1 MNKKYIIQWTN
12 TANGRAGRGT
22 KLMEQAEAERL
33 AGELNEEYPQI
44 RHEAVEATEPSQIPE
59 EAHSLSA

>member
-22 KLMEQAEAERL
+22 KLMEQAEAEGL
-33 AGELNEEYPQI
+33 ASELNEEYPHI
-44 RHEAVEATEPSQIPE
+44 RHESVEATEPSQTPE
-59 EAHSLSA
+59 EVHSLSA

>member
-22 KLMEQAEAERL
+22 KLLEQAEAERL
-33 AGELNEEYPQI
+33 ASELNEEYPHI
-44 RHEAVEATEPSQIPE
+44 RHDPVEATEQAPTSE
-59 EAHSLSA
+59 HVHSLSA